1 MNAHTFVMVK
11 GSTVRVYVCATRA
24 GKGPNVTSL
33 PTPVKT
39 PPVTTGASALT
50 ASVSARRVLPAPTAE
65 LVSLGQ
71 VPSLYTITLT
81 QPSSHTHS
89 LQSCFVKRLSNFN
102 FFSNFSFAHSR
113 DFIYIFLCRNLVFIH
128 YLNFVLENVCFYVF
142 PSSCGI
148 FFCCVDL

>member
-11 GSTVRVYVCATRA
+11 ASTARVYVCATRA

-65 LVSLGQ
+65 SVSLGQ
-71 VPSLYTITLT
+71 VPRLYTITLT

-89 LQSCFVKRLSNFN
+89 LQSCFVKHLSNFN
-102 FFSNFSFAHSR
+102 FFSSNFSCAHSR
-113 DFIYIFLCRNLVFIH
+113 DLIYF
-128 YLNFVLENVCFYVF
+128 FV
-142 PSSCGI
+142 
-148 FFCCVDL
+148 

>member
-1 MNAHTFVMVK
+1 MVK
-11 GSTVRVYVCATRA
+11 ASTARVYVCATRA

-39 PPVTTGASALT
+39 PPVTTGASALM
-50 ASVSARRVLPAPTAE
+50 ASVSVRRVLPAPTAE
-65 LVSLGQ
+65 SVSLGQ
-71 VPSLYTITLT
+71 VPRLYTITLT

-89 LQSCFVKRLSNFN
+89 LQSCFVKHLSNFN
-102 FFSNFSFAHSR
+102 FFFQILVVH
-113 DFIYIFLCRNLVFIH
+113 IVETLYIFLCRNLVFIH